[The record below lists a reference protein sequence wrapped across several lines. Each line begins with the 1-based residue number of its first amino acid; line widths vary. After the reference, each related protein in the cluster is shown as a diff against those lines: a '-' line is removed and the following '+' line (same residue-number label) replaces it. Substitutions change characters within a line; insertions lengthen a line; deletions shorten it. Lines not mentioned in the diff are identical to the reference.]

1 MPLTSEGSVSS
12 ETSCRQKVALA
23 GLWSVSWIGLKV
35 DLSPGKV
42 SYAETKGF
50 TLKPEVM
57 LLDRKVSRGEKN
69 PGAQD
74 GAIKLRRES

>member
-1 MPLTSEGSVSS
+1 M
-12 ETSCRQKVALA
+12 
-23 GLWSVSWIGLKV
+23 

-57 LLDRKVSRGEKN
+57 LLDRKVSREEKN